1 MVFVDAFLVSC
12 ASGSESRYHTMLDSF
27 FIEQWVSMI
36 RMLEMSSDSIGK
48 GFNVAEMS
56 PVGEWALR
64 V

>member
-1 MVFVDAFLVSC
+1 
-12 ASGSESRYHTMLDSF
+12 
-27 FIEQWVSMI
+27 
-36 RMLEMSSDSIGK
+36 MSSDSIGK